1 MTLIVTAA
9 TYLERLDQMT
19 DRNISTCTS
28 LDEVRSHIDRIDRQI
43 VSCLAERG
51 AYVKQAAKF
60 KKSTDDVR
68 APQRV
73 EQVIGKVRT
82 FAAQLGANAEIT
94 EQVYRAMI
102 AGFVN
107 AELAEH
113 AAIQNSVVNRPL

>member
-1 MTLIVTAA
+1 MSGH
-9 TYLERLDQMT
+9 D
-19 DRNISTCTS
+19 ISTCKS
-28 LDEVRSHIDRIDRQI
+28 LDEVRAHIDRIDRQI

-51 AYVKQAAKF
+51 AYVKQAAGF

-73 EQVIGKVRT
+73 EQVIGKVRAL
-82 FAAQLGANAEIT
+82 AAQLGANAEIT

-113 AAIQNSVVNRPL
+113 ASIHGAAAGP